1 MGRESVNISMVDVVN
16 TKLNVDL
23 FTLNIFAKT
32 TLKTKSVTKI
42 IVLTDTLKGVNGYL
56 TRVDAK
62 DKVVN
67 TFMVLWQ

>member
-1 MGRESVNISMVDVVN
+1 MGRESVNISMVDIVN